1 MPADAASLPR
11 SVAAKLKELAR
22 RFGGRGSSSE
32 EKPYLVLAQYRAFT
46 QQMPMM
52 YVMLMTSTWAVAA
65 AFFGHAPLGK
75 ILVFPAIM
83 TVASAARA
91 RFWITSRRE
100 LTVDV
105 ANRAARKSNTLAA
118 LMAIGFVVWVVIL
131 YPYGDAYR
139 KSLLAFFLATSNMA
153 CVFCLMHNRRSAYIV
168 FFIVNG
174 GFVAH
179 FGSMGIP
186 SLLAAS
192 TITTAVA
199 IGLLVMININHRD
212 FTRMID
218 AQVQTEALS
227 NANFQLANLDTL
239 TNLPNRRA
247 FFAELESAVV
257 ASTQIGSRL
266 ALGVIDLDGFKPVN
280 DLYGH
285 PFGDKLLIEVGERL
299 ASLCRRDGIYIAR
312 LGGDE
317 FALIVQQ
324 FYGDDEL
331 LRIGTALCDALRA
344 PFELAEAHVQIAG
357 SIGFAVYPDL
367 AKSPVELFEHADYA
381 LFDGKRGDHRGQ
393 PTLFSKQ
400 HVEAIHRDARIEQAL
415 KLADIEAEF
424 EVVFQPIVG
433 VDEATTLAFEA
444 LARWTSPTL
453 GKISPGQFI
462 PIAERAGIIGRLTQP
477 LLKKALAA
485 AASWPAEIRLSFNL
499 SAYDLSSP
507 EGMLAIIRIIEGS
520 GFDPSRLDLEITETA
535 FGHDFELVQKAANML
550 QHLGCGISLDD
561 FGTGYSSLSRLHA
574 LPLTKIKIDRS
585 FVVGL
590 HRNQT
595 SAKIVKSLLA
605 LSRDMGLDC
614 VVEGVE
620 TDDEMAALRRLGG
633 TMVQGYFYSPPVAQA
648 ELARFIGQPWRQAPD
663 PSLADAAVVE
673 VAGQGGQRDRQAAQ
687 RSVEVSA

>member
-1 MPADAASLPR
+1 
-11 SVAAKLKELAR
+11 
-22 RFGGRGSSSE
+22 
-32 EKPYLVLAQYRAFT
+32 
-46 QQMPMM
+46 
-52 YVMLMTSTWAVAA
+52 
-65 AFFGHAPLGK
+65 
-75 ILVFPAIM
+75 
-83 TVASAARA
+83 
-91 RFWITSRRE
+91 
-100 LTVDV
+100 
-105 ANRAARKSNTLAA
+105 
-118 LMAIGFVVWVVIL
+118 
-131 YPYGDAYR
+131 
-139 KSLLAFFLATSNMA
+139 
-153 CVFCLMHNRRSAYIV
+153 
-168 FFIVNG
+168 
-174 GFVAH
+174 
-179 FGSMGIP
+179 
-186 SLLAAS
+186 
-192 TITTAVA
+192 
-199 IGLLVMININHRD
+199 MININHRD
-212 FTRMID
+212 FTRLIE

-227 NANFQLANLDTL
+227 NANFQLANLDSL

-247 FFAELESAVV
+247 FFAELESAVE
-257 ASTQIGSRL
+257 ASTTIGSRL

-317 FALIVQQ
+317 FALIVHNV
-324 FYGDDEL
+324 DREDEL
-331 LRIGTALCDALRA
+331 LRIGAVLCDALRA

-367 AKSPVELFEHADYA
+367 AKSPAELFEHADYA
-381 LFDGKRGDHRGQ
+381 LFDGKRGDRRGQ

-400 HVEAIHRDARIEQAL
+400 HVDAIHLDARIEQAL

-433 VDEATTLAFEA
+433 VADATTLAFEA

-453 GKISPGQFI
+453 GKVSPGQFI
-462 PIAERAGIIGRLTQP
+462 PVAERAGIIGRLTQP

-507 EGMLAIIRIIEGS
+507 DGMLAIIRIIEGS
-520 GFDPSRLDLEITETA
+520 GLDPSRLDLEITETA
-535 FGHDFELVQKAANML
+535 FGHDFEQVQKAANML
-550 QHLGCGISLDD
+550 QRLGCGISLDD

-620 TDDEMAALRRLGG
+620 TEDEMMALRRLGG
-633 TMVQGYFYSPPVAQA
+633 TMVQGYFYSPPVAET
-648 ELARFIGQPWRQAPD
+648 ELVRFIGQPWRQAPD
-663 PSLADAAVVE
+663 PAHAGTALAE
-673 VAGQGGQRDRQAAQ
+673 VSGRESPRDRYAAQ
-687 RSVEVSA
+687 RSVALSS